1 MTERGL
7 LDRFGAR
14 LPLVVGPAVAAL
26 GLALLALSPG
36 GWPYWAAFL
45 LSIAVLGLGM
55 AVAPITTSVI
65 NAVPTHQAGVA
76 SGVNTAVAS
85 VASLLAVAL
94 FGAIALNDFN
104 RALDHRLTTQ
114 TVSFEVKRAV
124 EGARGKFVIEPALAA
139 VQGDDRRVTESIVRN
154 ALAESIR
161 LAMLLAAALALAG
174 AVCAAL
180 TIAPAPRIAS
190 RRRLIGRHGR
200 EGASRRSIPRSAA
213 HSSTRAPFA
222 TGRRPDPSR
231 PPCRR
236 T

>member
-26 GLALLALSPG
+26 GLALSPG

-45 LSIAVLGLGM
+45 LPIAVLGLGM
-55 AVAPITTSVI
+55 AVAVAPLTTSVI

-76 SGVNTAVAS
+76 SGVNNAVAS

-114 TVSFEVKRAV
+114 TVSSEVKRAV

>member
-55 AVAPITTSVI
+55 AVAPLTTSVI

-76 SGVNTAVAS
+76 SGVNNAVAS

-114 TVSFEVKRAV
+114 TVSSEVKRAV

-139 VQGDDRRVTESIVRN
+139 VQGCDRRVTESIVRN

-161 LAMLLAAALALAG
+161 LSPDVAGGCAGVGG

-180 TIAPAPRIAS
+180 TIAPTAADRVAS
-190 RRRLIGRHGR
+190 
-200 EGASRRSIPRSAA
+200 P
-213 HSSTRAPFA
+213 PD
-222 TGRRPDPSR
+222 RPAR
-231 PPCRR
+231 P
-236 T
+236 

>member
-55 AVAPITTSVI
+55 AVAPLTTSVI

-76 SGVNTAVAS
+76 SGVNNAVAS

-114 TVSFEVKRAV
+114 TVSSEVKRAV

-139 VQGDDRRVTESIVRN
+139 VQGDDCQVTESIVRD

-161 LAMLLAAALALAG
+161 LAMLLAAALALA
-174 AVCAAL
+174 APSAL
-180 TIAPAPRIAS
+180 P
-190 RRRLIGRHGR
+190 
-200 EGASRRSIPRSAA
+200 
-213 HSSTRAPFA
+213 
-222 TGRRPDPSR
+222 
-231 PPCRR
+231 
-236 T
+236 

>member
-26 GLALLALSPG
+26 GLALLALSPS

-55 AVAPITTSVI
+55 AVAPLTTSVI

-76 SGVNTAVAS
+76 SGVNNAVAS

-114 TVSFEVKRAV
+114 TVSSEVKRAV

-139 VQGDDRRVTESIVRN
+139 VQGDDCQVTESIVRD

-174 AVCAAL
+174 AVCTAL
-180 TIAPAPRIAS
+180 TIAPTAADRVAS
-190 RRRLIGRHGR
+190 
-200 EGASRRSIPRSAA
+200 P
-213 HSSTRAPFA
+213 PD
-222 TGRRPDPSR
+222 RPAR
-231 PPCRR
+231 P
-236 T
+236 